1 MTRLEFVRRSLTYYW
16 RGNLA
21 VVAGVATAVAVL
33 AGALLVG
40 ASVRGTLRD
49 LALSRLGAT
58 DAIVASAGFFREQL
72 SADLAADAEFT
83 ASFERVAPLIVMEGV
98 VTAQGN
104 GRRAGRVRIYGV
116 DERFWQFHGQPRREP
131 LGDREA
137 LVSRALA
144 DELGADPGAPLL
156 VRLQVPSDVPL
167 ESLHGRKDDPGRS
180 VRVTVQAVLQADELG
195 EFSLSPEQGRIRA
208 LFVPIGR
215 LQRDLELAGRVNTLL
230 VATRAGPAAGAER
243 LAPILRRVAT
253 LADAGLSVSPVPA
266 EDLVSVGADA
276 GILDESRAALV
287 TRAATAAGFS
297 VDPIFTYLANTIR
310 IGARE
315 VPYSL
320 VTARTLQTWTPA
332 ISGLGLPRPAHPDA
346 PGPIFLNA
354 WAASDL
360 GARVGDRVGLDYYVW
375 EEPGRLVTRTA
386 DFTLAGI
393 VPIAAADR
401 DLAPSYPGITDSPTL
416 DEWDPPFPLDLS
428 RVRPADEAYWREY
441 RTTPK
446 AFISL
451 EDGQRLWGSR
461 YGAVTSIRA
470 RAVPAVAAGG
480 GDFASEVTR
489 LSAAI
494 NAELS
499 PDEAGLII
507 RDVRDNAL
515 GASAGVTDFGE
526 YFVYFSFFLVVSA
539 LVLAALFF
547 KLGVEQ
553 RVREVGLLGA
563 IGATPGVTRALFMS
577 EAVVLSLVGG
587 ALGAVGAVGYAALII
602 HLLGTRWVDAV
613 GTTALVL
620 HVSPAALAVG
630 VGGGVVAS
638 LACTWLA
645 LRMLGRVSERALLS
659 GDLERDRLVMAE
671 RGDRGMPWGRI
682 ALGGVA
688 VSAGL
693 VAAGIG
699 GIMPQAGA
707 FFGAGFLMLASG
719 LSFAV
724 AWYRRPV
731 TTPIVGRRA
740 LALIRLGLRN
750 AALRPTRSALSI
762 AVIAAATFILLA
774 VDAFRKDGVSET
786 GPTSGL
792 GGYGLVI
799 ESLLPIVHDPGSPD
813 GRSALGLA
821 GLDDVRFAPF
831 RLRPGDDTS
840 CLNLYQPTNP
850 RILGVPQSFI
860 AAGRFS
866 FRASMA
872 DTDAE
877 RRNPWLLLERR
888 FEDGAVPVIAD
899 ANSLAYVLHSAV
911 GQDIVLPAGDAS
923 IRLRVVA
930 SLADSLF
937 QRELLM
943 AEPDFV
949 RVFPQYEGYRFLLAE
964 VPEGQMAAA
973 GAALEDQLSTFGVD
987 ATPSADRLAEFHRVE
1002 NTYLATFQ
1010 TLGGLGLLLGTFG
1023 LATVLLRNVLERR
1036 RELALLGAVGYE
1048 PRHLRLMLLA
1058 ESVSLLAAGL
1068 AIGAAAASVATI
1080 PALIDRGGRVPV
1092 STAGLILVGMVLVA
1106 GTCVT
1111 VLAAR
1116 LATRQPLLEALRSE

>member
-58 DAIVASAGFFREQL
+58 DAVVASAGFFREQL
-72 SADLAADAEFT
+72 SAELAADAEFG
-83 ASFERVAPLIVMEGV
+83 ASFERVAPLIVMEGF

-104 GRRAGRVRIYGV
+104 GRRAGRVRVYGV
-116 DERFWQFHGQPRREP
+116 DERFWQFHGQPRREA

-144 DELGADPGAPLL
+144 DELGTDRGAPLL
-156 VRLQVPSDVPL
+156 IRLQVPSDVPL

-180 VRVTVQAVLQADELG
+180 VRVSVQAVLQADELG

-208 LFVPIGR
+208 VFVPVGR

-243 LAPILRRVAT
+243 LVPILRRVAT
-253 LADAGLSVSPVPA
+253 LADAGLSVSPVSV
-266 EDLVSVGADA
+266 DGVVSVGADA
-276 GILDESRAALV
+276 GILDASRAAMV
-287 TRAATAAGFS
+287 TRAAGAAGFS
-297 VDPIFTYLANTIR
+297 VDPIFTYLANAIR
-310 IGARE
+310 IGDRE

-320 VTARTLQTWTPA
+320 VTARTLQTWAPA
-332 ISGLGLPRPAHPDA
+332 TSGLDVPLPAHPDA

-354 WAASDL
+354 WAANEL

-393 VPIAAADR
+393 VPIAVADR

-428 RVRPADEAYWREY
+428 RVRPADEAYWRAF

-446 AFISL
+446 AFINL
-451 EDGQRLWGSR
+451 EDGQRIWGSR

-470 RAVPAVAAGG
+470 RAIPARPAT
-480 GDFASEVTR
+480 GDFASEVAR

-494 NAELS
+494 DAELS
-499 PDEAGLII
+499 PDEAGLIV
-507 RDVRDNAL
+507 RDVRGDAL

-563 IGATPGVTRALFMS
+563 IGAAPGVTRALFMS
-577 EAVVLSLVGG
+577 EAAVLSLVGG
-587 ALGAVGAVGYAALII
+587 GLGAVGAVGYAALII

-671 RGDRGMPWGRI
+671 RGERVMPWGRI
-682 ALGGVA
+682 AVGGVA

-693 VAAGIG
+693 VAAGIAG
-699 GIMPQAGA
+699 GIPQAGA
-707 FFGAGFLMLASG
+707 FFGAGFVMLIAG
-719 LSFAV
+719 LSCAV
-724 AWYRRPV
+724 AWYRRPA
-731 TTPIVGRRA
+731 TTPIVGRGA

-750 AALRPTRSALSI
+750 AALRPARSALSI
-762 AVIAAATFILLA
+762 AVIAAATFILIA
-774 VDAFRKDGVSET
+774 VDAFRKDGISET

-792 GGYGLVI
+792 GGHGLVI
-799 ESLLPIVHDPGSPD
+799 ESLLPIVHDPRSPD
-813 GRSALGLA
+813 GRAALGLV

-850 RILGVPQSFI
+850 RILGVPPAFI

-888 FEDGAVPVIAD
+888 FEDGAIPVIAD

-911 GQDIVLPAGDAS
+911 GHDIMLPAGDGS

-943 AEPDFV
+943 AESDFV
-949 RVFPQYEGYRFLLAE
+949 RVFPRYEGYRFLLAE
-964 VPEGQMAAA
+964 MPEGRTTAV
-973 GAALEDQLSTFGVD
+973 GAAIEDQLSIFGVD

-1010 TLGGLGLLLGTFG
+1010 TLGGLGLLLGTCG

-1058 ESVSLLAAGL
+1058 ESVSVLAVGL

-1080 PALIDRGGRVPV
+1080 PALLERGGRVPV
-1092 STAGLILVGMVLVA
+1092 STTGLILVAMVLVA
-1106 GTCVT
+1106 GTFVT